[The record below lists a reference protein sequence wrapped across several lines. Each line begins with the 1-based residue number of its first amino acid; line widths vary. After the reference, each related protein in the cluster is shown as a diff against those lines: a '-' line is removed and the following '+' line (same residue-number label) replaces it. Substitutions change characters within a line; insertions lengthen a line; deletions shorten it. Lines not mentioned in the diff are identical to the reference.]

1 MSHASAPHDNAPL
14 ASSGGFDADLAFLK
28 RWAGPLGLL
37 ARAMLAYVF
46 FIEGVGKIVSYADV
60 VGYMQSNGVDGRLLP
75 LAIVTEIG
83 GSLLVLAGFKTRW
96 AAVALSGSAS
106 SPRRSSIAA
115 AGWRRR
121 CSFRRTS
128 PSAAAC
134 WRWLCSAPDLGRST
148 PGADERASAP
158 QGSEPP
164 SGRPPRWRRN
174 HAREHWPWL
183 DGRPCSSMELSC
195 R

>member
-14 ASSGGFDADLAFLK
+14 ASSGGFDADLAFLE

-83 GSLLVLAGFKTRW
+83 GSLSCWPASRRVGRRSRS
-96 AAVALSGSAS
+96 AASAS
-106 SPRRSSIAA
+106 SPRCSSIAA
-115 AGWRRR
+115 AATEETLQLQKDIAIGGGFLALALLGAGPWSIDAWRRR
-121 CSFRRTS
+121 AGEC
-128 PSAAAC
+128 AAG
-134 WRWLCSAPDLGRST
+134 D
-148 PGADERASAP
+148 RAS
-158 QGSEPP
+158 
-164 SGRPPRWRRN
+164 
-174 HAREHWPWL
+174 
-183 DGRPCSSMELSC
+183 
-195 R
+195 